1 MSQSVEEIHSSP
13 SALQEFLDTTNSG
26 SSTEFQ
32 SHNLARQ
39 IRHNLEF
46 QHAWCQLIIHEQSPI
61 TQNKLPRPM
70 IAGLPPKRLYIHPD
84 EQIEI
89 LKHGKEEISGHPEME
104 WVLPTHVTENWS
116 LQALAEI
123 FDAVGTVPPLSPP
136 LLNEPKDKDVGWQ
149 WRGIHRQKRLLLAT
163 LHDDSTV
170 VYYIVHDGIVKPRQ
184 N

>member
-1 MSQSVEEIHSSP
+1 MQPSVEKICSP
-13 SALQEFLDTTNSG
+13 SALQELFDTTRTVSTSNS
-26 SSTEFQ
+26 
-32 SHNLARQ
+32 HLYNLARQ
-39 IRHNLEF
+39 IQHNLEF
-46 QHAWCQLIIHEQSPI
+46 QHAWCEMMTHDNSPI
-61 TQNKLPRPM
+61 THNKLPRPL

-84 EQIEI
+84 EQIEL
-89 LKHGKEEISGHPEME
+89 LKHEKGEISSHPEME

-123 FDAVGTVPPLSPP
+123 FDAIGTVPPLSSH
-136 LLNEPKDKDVGWQ
+136 LIDQNIDKEVGWQ
-149 WRGIHRQKRLLLAT
+149 WRGPHRQKRLLLAT